1 MDLMNFSGRV
11 EFLGI
16 VNRKLGQIVVLY
28 IFISRFLIK
37 FKLILVE
44 ATKKE
49 NID

>member
-16 VNRKLGQIVVLY
+16 VNRKLGQICCSLY
-28 IFISRFLIK
+28 FISRFLIK
-37 FKLILVE
+37 FKLVLVE